1 MCHSVNVIYWLFDQ
15 SSMFSCFPAC
25 IAAVCIS
32 SMIKR
37 PLGCWVYSAGIF
49 IQRQGWAVQG
59 WGGFGGT
66 PAEDIKPKSHLMLI
80 KDSEACLTHIFFPF
94 SALCRSV
101 FFLDVSYIQCFI
113 IFDLN
118 ELESESHLQ
127 MSKSLSAH
135 LLVPNRKNTEMN
147 GVSSADQ
154 VLLWGVSLLHS
165 PIIVGS
171 CLLMTQSSSTENHYP
186 GCVMEIVNVL
196 CEGGSSKHRV
206 CS

>member
-101 FFLDVSYIQCFI
+101 FFFWMFHIYSASLFLTWMNWKVSHI
-113 IFDLN
+113 
-118 ELESESHLQ
+118 
-127 MSKSLSAH
+127 SKW
-135 LLVPNRKNTEMN
+135 VK
-147 GVSSADQ
+147 
-154 VLLWGVSLLHS
+154 VSLHIS
-165 PIIVGS
+165 S
-171 CLLMTQSSSTENHYP
+171 CLIGRPLRW
-186 GCVMEIVNVL
+186 MESRLQIRCFYEVSAYYTVP
-196 CEGGSSKHRV
+196 
-206 CS
+206 